1 MNHHSQDDYSGD
13 YFRSRFTVDTRR
25 DAIWQE
31 IVRYL
36 AHPYIPPE
44 AKVLDVGAGYCSFIN
59 QVQAAER
66 YALDLFPQIG
76 DYAAPGVKTFVGSC
90 THLHMF
96 GDGQLDV
103 VFSSNVLEHL
113 TRLDTDSTLREIL
126 RVLKPGGHYIIIQP
140 NFRYCYRAYFD
151 DYTHLQIF
159 TDIGLGDWLT
169 ARGFEIA
176 RVIPRFL
183 PFSFKSRL
191 PKAPWLARLYLQLPY
206 RPLAKQMLIVARKP
220 LG

>member
-1 MNHHSQDDYSGD
+1 MTHATQDDYSGD

-36 AHPYIPPE
+36 SNPYIPAA

-59 QVQAAER
+59 QVKAAER
-66 YALDLFPQIG
+66 YAIDLFPQIG

-90 THLHMF
+90 TNLHMF
-96 GDGQLDV
+96 GDGELDV

-113 TRLDTDSTLREIL
+113 TRADTDSTMHEIL
-126 RVLKPGGHYIIIQP
+126 RVLKPGGHYIVIQP

-159 TDIGLGDWLT
+159 TDIGLGDWLI
-169 ARGFEIA
+169 ARGFEVA

-191 PKAPWLARLYLQLPY
+191 PKAPWMARLYLRLPY

-220 LG
+220 L